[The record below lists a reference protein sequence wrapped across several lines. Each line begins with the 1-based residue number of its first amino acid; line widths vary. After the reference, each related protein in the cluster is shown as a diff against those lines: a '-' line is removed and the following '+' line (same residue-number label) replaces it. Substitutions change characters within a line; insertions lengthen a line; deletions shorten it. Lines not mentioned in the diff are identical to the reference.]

1 MKLKIKQVNK
11 IAAGLRE
18 LGEIKMPGPLKF
30 KIIRNTKMVDDI
42 LEDVVKANN
51 NDVNVPVELLENE
64 VNIEP
69 LMFSKEE
76 LANLEVSANTLYQLY
91 EIIEGVDDYEVTTN

>member
-11 IAAGLRE
+11 IAMGLRD
-18 LGEIKMPGPLKF
+18 LGEIKMSGPLKF
-30 KIIRNTKMVDDI
+30 KIIRNTKMFDDI

-64 VNIEP
+64 IDIEP

-76 LANLEVSANTLYQLY
+76 LTNLEVSANTLYQLY
-91 EIIEGVDDYEVTTN
+91 EIIEGVDYEVTTN